1 MSGLIDPSEA
11 GFEVTPGDDND
22 QAVVGR
28 GLYVGVSGDVKVDM
42 FNGDTITF
50 VNLAA
55 GTIHPIRVRRV
66 YATGTEATDIVI
78 VY

>member
-1 MSGLIDPSEA
+1 MSGLIDPSEG

-22 QAVVGR
+22 QAKVGR
-28 GLYVGVSGDVKVDM
+28 GLYLGVAGDVKVDM

-50 VNLAA
+50 VNLSS

-78 VY
+78 VF